1 MTTRSKLY
9 TFGPLITLWLS
20 VAIWLVFIGGAAF
33 TMAQT
38 TTAPGV
44 EATSPDAPP
53 TKAIMLKLQET
64 VFDLQYE
71 NSQLTAEISKLR
83 RQLLEVA
90 KERATPEILK
100 DWHAKPGETINWD
113 RLQKVPAPVKD
124 DKPAS
129 KATPVEPKQ
138 P

>member
-1 MTTRSKLY
+1 MTTRSKQH
-9 TFGPLITLWLS
+9 TLWPLM
-20 VAIWLVFIGGAAF
+20 VIALFAILGDSATAH
-33 TMAQT
+33 AQAI
-38 TTAPGV
+38 TAPG
-44 EATSPDAPP
+44 ADITSPDAPP

-83 RQLLEVA
+83 RQLLEIA
-90 KERATPEILK
+90 KERATPDILK

-124 DKPAS
+124 EKPAS